1 MSARKA
7 VIRGRRIPIVPTH
20 PGQEVSFT
28 VDAWRSVSR
37 RPYSSSSFTSPRS
50 AFDFWFESLRGRTRL
65 YLDSVAYLNTLN
77 GTFVEF
83 EIQTND

>member
-1 MSARKA
+1 MQITWAR
-7 VIRGRRIPIVPTH
+7 IGTRTCFRRFCKVP
-20 PGQEVSFT
+20 PMN
-28 VDAWRSVSR
+28 A
-37 RPYSSSSFTSPRS
+37 RS

>member
-1 MSARKA
+1 MNA
-7 VIRGRRIPIVPTH
+7 
-20 PGQEVSFT
+20 
-28 VDAWRSVSR
+28 
-37 RPYSSSSFTSPRS
+37 RS